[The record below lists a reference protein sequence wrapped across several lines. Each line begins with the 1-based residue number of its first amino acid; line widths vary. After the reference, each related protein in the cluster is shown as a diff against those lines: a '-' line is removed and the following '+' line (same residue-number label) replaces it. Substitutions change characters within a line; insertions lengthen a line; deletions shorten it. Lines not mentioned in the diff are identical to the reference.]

1 MFNFVQQN
9 TEIMS
14 KSSIFTL
21 ALTLIGLSSTVN
33 AQTTSPTIEPGIGY
47 VFNTGYDFSAVRVQ
61 IAARNLF
68 LSNKLGLYYTIE
80 KNSAA
85 VGPSKTYLRDIAGIN
100 YRLSNLI
107 SVQAAGGL
115 FSNSFFTESS
125 KKVGGM
131 RKEVSLVLHPVKIP
145 LTFTLGY
152 SSTCG
157 VTTTFGYRIPLK
169 KTIEAVS
176 APAPAPAPAV
186 EEPVKKEE
194 TPIIVE
200 TPVEPEVVV
209 TAPVVETPPVVK
221 EIPVKVDVVA
231 LCSES
236 KSHFPFKI
244 ATLSDADKQRLLP
257 LSKYLLENTNSLLRI
272 YGSTDNVGS
281 EKYNMEL
288 SELRANNVK
297 AYLVFLGVP
306 AQRISVIPLGMTKS
320 RNASTEEEKAEA
332 RNASFEIYNP

>member
-1 MFNFVQQN
+1 
-9 TEIMS
+9 MS

-33 AQTTSPTIEPGIGY
+33 AQTTNPTIEPGIGY

-80 KNSAA
+80 KSNAA
-85 VGPSKTYLRDIAGIN
+85 IGPSKTYLRDIAGIN

-107 SVQAAGGL
+107 SLQAAGGL

-152 SSTCG
+152 STTCG

-169 KTIEAVS
+169 KTMKVI
-176 APAPAPAPAV
+176 PAPEPAPAV
-186 EEPVKKEE
+186 VEPVKKEE

-209 TAPVVETPPVVK
+209 TTPVVEAPPVVK

-231 LCSES
+231 LCTES

-288 SELRANNVK
+288 SELRASNVK
-297 AYLVFLGVP
+297 TYLVSLGVP

>member
-1 MFNFVQQN
+1 
-9 TEIMS
+9 MS

-33 AQTTSPTIEPGIGY
+33 AQTTNPTIEPGIGY

-68 LSNKLGLYYTIE
+68 LFNKLGLYYTIE
-80 KNSAA
+80 KSSAA
-85 VGPSKTYLRDIAGIN
+85 IGPSKTYLRDIAGIN

-131 RKEVSLVLHPVKIP
+131 RKEVSIVLHPVKIP

-152 SSTCG
+152 STTCG

-169 KTIEAVS
+169 KTIKEV
-176 APAPAPAPAV
+176 PAPAPAPAV
-186 EEPVKKEE
+186 VEPVKKEE

-209 TAPVVETPPVVK
+209 TTPVVETPPVVK

-288 SELRANNVK
+288 SEMRASNVK
-297 AYLVFLGVP
+297 AYLVSLGVP

>member
-1 MFNFVQQN
+1 
-9 TEIMS
+9 MS

-33 AQTTSPTIEPGIGY
+33 AQTTNPTIEPGIGY

-80 KNSAA
+80 KSSAA

-152 SSTCG
+152 SNTCG

-169 KTIEAVS
+169 KTVKEI
-176 APAPAPAPAV
+176 PAPVAAPAV
-186 EEPVKKEE
+186 VETVKKEE

-209 TAPVVETPPVVK
+209 TTPVVETPPVIK
-221 EIPVKVDVVA
+221 EIPVKVDILA
-231 LCSES
+231 LCKES
-236 KSHFPFKI
+236 KSYFPFKI
-244 ATLSDADKQRLLP
+244 ATLTEADKQRLLP
-257 LSKYLLENTNSLLRI
+257 LSKYLLENTNSLLNI

-288 SELRANNVK
+288 SKLRAGNVK
-297 AYLVFLGVP
+297 TYLVSLGVP